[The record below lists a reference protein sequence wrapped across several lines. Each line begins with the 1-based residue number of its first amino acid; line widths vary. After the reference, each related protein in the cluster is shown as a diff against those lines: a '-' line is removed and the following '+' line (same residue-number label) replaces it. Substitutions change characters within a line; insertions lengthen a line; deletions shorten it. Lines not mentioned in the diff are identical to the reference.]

1 MNTKSSQYYLF
12 HISAFILICSL
23 LLITKKI
30 LFKSYHGLDQKED
43 TLMKKSMDVP
53 QKKDMIKNIHL
64 LIDNYSWDCNQD
76 VHSLFSS
83 RRFFSK
89 NGILIDLKEEDVL
102 LCFPV
107 PNRWILE
114 NKLDYTNPNILNE
127 DPDHDGFSNLEE
139 WQGEDPYHTPGI
151 NSSDPNDP
159 NVHPLLWTKLRISR
173 KAIHTSHYC
182 FDFTGVTER
191 NHEDYFQLQPQIP
204 IPHKNSQ
211 GKNIQDTVITY
222 VKLGE
227 CIGQLPIYVRS
238 YHIKKNNYKEID
250 YDTSEL
256 VLQNCITNE
265 QWTLTRKSVFH
276 PQTEVLSIIDGVSFE
291 YILYSPPKT
300 ISVNCSHCFILEDL
314 ATTQITLDKKQ
325 GHREIYQ
332 LIRISSSEAIITRNG
347 KAYSIP
353 ISNKF

>member
-1 MNTKSSQYYLF
+1 MNTKSFQYYLF
-12 HISAFILICSL
+12 HLSAFILIYSL
-23 LLITKKI
+23 LLITKKN
-30 LFKSYHGLDQKED
+30 LFKSYHTLDQRED
-43 TLMKKSMDVP
+43 TLMKKPIDIP
-53 QKKDMIKNIHL
+53 QKKDMIKNINL
-64 LIDNYSWDCNQD
+64 LTDNYSYYCNKD
-76 VHSLFSS
+76 VNSLFSS

-102 LCFPV
+102 LYFPV
-107 PNRWILE
+107 PNRWLLE
-114 NKLDYTNPNILNE
+114 NRLDYTNPNILNE

-159 NVHPLLWTKLRISR
+159 NAHPLLWTKLRISS
-173 KAIHTSHYC
+173 KALHTSHYS
-182 FDFTGVTER
+182 FDFMGVIER

-211 GKNIQDTVITY
+211 GKNSQDTVVTY

-250 YDTSEL
+250 YDSSEL

-265 QWTLTRKSVFH
+265 QWTLTRNSVFH

-291 YILYSPPKT
+291 YILYSPPKK
-300 ISVNCSHCFILEDL
+300 IPVRCSHFFILEDL
-314 ATTQITLDKKQ
+314 VTPQKTSDKKRE
-325 GHREIYQ
+325 HREIYQ

-347 KAYSIP
+347 KAYSRP
-353 ISNKF
+353 ISNEF